1 MPVCIEAV
9 TLVPGEGQPVIHSAN
24 VIVGDDGRVLSI
36 ERTSGTSD
44 DFLIPAAV
52 DLHLDNLVARRRP
65 RATVHLPLES
75 VVPVLDVECAAAGI
89 GAVLVSARFE
99 DEPKKG
105 ITSSDA
111 VALCE
116 LIEQLHPFLACDWF
130 IHARVEVTD
139 EGAIAALEEAV
150 ARSSRIRLISM
161 MDHSAERSRFSSAEA
176 HREFYAAD
184 LGITLD
190 EMDAIMERKRAGG
203 EKAARRREM
212 VAAIALRSAI
222 VLVSHD
228 DRTPEQV
235 DEAAALGATVAE
247 FPLTIEAAARAREHG
262 MSIVLGAP
270 NAVRGRST
278 SPGNVLVAD
287 AVRAGLCDVL
297 CSDYLPSALVQAAF
311 RLAEDEV
318 VELKDSMSLITAGA
332 AVAGLDTPAIKV
344 GELLNASLRRRSAGA
359 DIGIGLWRNGEL
371 VYQRSKGVV
380 RPCRAGG

>member
-1 MPVCIEAV
+1 
-9 TLVPGEGQPVIHSAN
+9 VIHSAN